1 MCNVGQKKLTNGYL
15 SALCLEMSM
24 MLTAGMT
31 VHDGMEM
38 LIADE
43 ADKNSKHVLDRVV
56 EKLDGG
62 VPLSAAMKESGY
74 FPVHM
79 VNMLEIG
86 ERTGRTAETM
96 KALSD
101 HYAGRERLAAS
112 IKNATTYPAVLL
124 VMMLAV
130 VMVLIV
136 QVVPIF
142 NDVFERM
149 GAQMTPFALR
159 IMDFGTW
166 FRHASVVIAAVLAGV
181 LLLVLLI
188 LAIPALRAGV
198 AAWFRRVFGG
208 VGIFGRVASLHFV
221 SSMALG
227 VASGLPVDE
236 AVSLA
241 ASLNNQT
248 KSLNKKYE
256 KCIALLREG
265 KTLAEA
271 MRETKIVTPRDGRLL
286 SLGERSGMS
295 EFAMGEIARRS
306 DQAVQAEIERVVS
319 RIEPTLVIVTS
330 AIVGVILLSVMMPL
344 VGIMTTIG

>member
-1 MCNVGQKKLTNGYL
+1 ML
-15 SALCLEMSM
+15 S
-24 MLTAGMT
+24 AGMT
-31 VHDGMEM
+31 VSEGMEM

-43 ADKNSKHVLDRVV
+43 ADKNSKKVLDRVV

-62 VPLSAAMKESGY
+62 VPLSAAMKKSGY
-74 FPVHM
+74 FPSYM

-86 ERTGRTAETM
+86 ERTGRSAETM

-101 HYAGRERLAAS
+101 HYAGRERLAVS

-124 VMMLAV
+124 VMMLVV

-149 GAQMTPFALR
+149 GAQMTPLALR
-159 IMDFGTW
+159 IMDFGVW
-166 FRHASVVIAAVLAGV
+166 FRNASVVIAAVVAGV
-181 LLLVLLI
+181 LLSVLFV
-188 LAIPALRAGV
+188 LAIPALREGTARL
-198 AAWFRRVFGG
+198 FHHLFGG

-236 AVSLA
+236 AVALA

-271 MRETKIVTPRDGRLL
+271 MRETQIVTPRDGRLL

-306 DQAVQAEIERVVS
+306 DQAVQEEIERVVS